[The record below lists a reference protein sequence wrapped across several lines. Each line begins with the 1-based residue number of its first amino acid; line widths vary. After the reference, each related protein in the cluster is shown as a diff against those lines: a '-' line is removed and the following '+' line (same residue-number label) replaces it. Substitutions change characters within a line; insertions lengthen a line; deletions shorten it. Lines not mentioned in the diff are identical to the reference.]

1 MLDPKNFQNPDKFFP
16 ERFIS
21 ESTGE
26 YTPPP
31 MFAPFGR
38 RCQATFCVFG
48 EIMPRYLKLSRGN
61 TAHNPK
67 NVGTSSHNLL
77 QKCSHTQNVLMRG
90 FRGQVMGRVVVGAT

>member
-1 MLDPKNFQNPDKFFP
+1 MNGDAKMCLNLPHLDIASAM
-16 ERFIS
+16 RFLIS
-21 ESTGE
+21 
-26 YTPPP
+26 Y
-31 MFAPFGR
+31 
-38 RCQATFCVFG
+38 RCRPSAANRV
-48 EIMPRYLKLSRGN
+48 PRYLKVSRGN